1 MSTPTAIQACAAL
14 YGIVPSASFVS
25 EINSQ
30 ISSSFGGSETA
41 ALNFYYGVVWGN
53 NTSESVAARI
63 VANLGLTG
71 EEAASETTRMAAV
84 LDATPVDERGGKVK
98 DLIDAFE
105 LLTTPAATAFK
116 TSKDALVTAVADPF
130 YQGIAGK
137 NVVFSSISVE
147 QIQLGT
153 DAPVTKTALKLGA
166 ETVTGSTGID
176 LITASTSGLSAN
188 RTLDTTDVIA
198 GGEGSDQLTVTMDG
212 AFAGFSSPGA
222 MTSVEKLEL
231 INQSVISRSF
241 DATGVTGLTSIKLN
255 ATVGD
260 LSLADLPETGI
271 TVSLIGQDSNDL
283 NIAFATVSATDDS
296 LTLDLGGGIG
306 ATSAVS
312 LNSAG
317 IETIQL
323 VSSGSTANKVEI
335 GDLSTA
341 AKTVTVSGTAGLT
354 LTRDA
359 LTAAMTSVDASKAT
373 GAFIYTNGTTAG
385 LTSILGSQGANTI
398 TSTATTGTLASVVG
412 GSGIDTFTFDSGTLR
427 ADATVSG
434 GDGVDTLSLSTGG
447 ARTLQVS
454 MSGVEGLA
462 VGALSGALTFDGAKV
477 SGLSTITLGAIASNV
492 SLTNSAVA
500 DVTVAMANTASNTSG
515 VLVSVDNAGK
525 TTGSLTS
532 TATTAVTNN
541 VGLTASKA
549 TDLAFNAGTGVT
561 YQGTVTA
568 TKATSVTLSS
578 TLASTTLASGLGTG
592 TTDGVSNMTL
602 SAPVAEVITVNSN
615 AQLNADISA
624 PVATSA
630 TITHAGTSSAYVDVQ
645 GSKLEQLTVTSAK
658 PMNLTSSS
666 LPLVQILNVT
676 GSEGAVTLPALPKL
690 VNGTFSGTGT
700 TTGKLS
706 TLTTLDI
713 TSESLTLTAS
723 GFKGGGSVGA
733 IAGTAG
739 ASLNFDGLTSTTA
752 FAVGTVTSSAGS
764 ITVQAN
770 GSTTPIITTGDLSA
784 TAGTAT
790 VNIKQATTGSF
801 IGANANNDPAD
812 VDITAKTVNYTGPF
826 TIASNI
832 TATTAATSGAF
843 NVTVNGGLAADTF
856 HIQGTAGLTSIVV
869 SGDLSIAD
877 AGAFDRVFIDPA
889 ASSATAVS
897 IDASGIVGTS
907 ATTKVVI
914 GNPNGTIDLA
924 KPSTIKGSSY
934 SDFINVP
941 LGKTTIT
948 GGAGDD
954 VFHFADT
961 GTDQTF
967 NPTAVY
973 NSAAGTAVYT
983 LHANSVVIA
992 DFNVGKD
999 LLSFEGQAAA
1009 PTITTFTTLP
1019 TASPANGN
1027 AQFIPGSYNSSTGV
1041 FTYAATGTQTLF
1053 FFADADGSDYAVVL
1067 DAYTHTAAKQDAT
1080 SAVTIVAAVAEA
1092 SGNAAFTG
1100 VLGVA

>member
-1 MSTPTAIQACAAL
+1 M
-14 YGIVPSASFVS
+14 
-25 EINSQ
+25 
-30 ISSSFGGSETA
+30 
-41 ALNFYYGVVWGN
+41 
-53 NTSESVAARI
+53 
-63 VANLGLTG
+63 
-71 EEAASETTRMAAV
+71 
-84 LDATPVDERGGKVK
+84 
-98 DLIDAFE
+98 
-105 LLTTPAATAFK
+105 
-116 TSKDALVTAVADPF
+116 
-130 YQGIAGK
+130 
-137 NVVFSSISVE
+137 
-147 QIQLGT
+147 
-153 DAPVTKTALKLGA
+153 
-166 ETVTGSTGID
+166 
-176 LITASTSGLSAN
+176 
-188 RTLDTTDVIA
+188 
-198 GGEGSDQLTVTMDG
+198 
-212 AFAGFSSPGA
+212 
-222 MTSVEKLEL
+222 
-231 INQSVISRSF
+231 
-241 DATGVTGLTSIKLN
+241 
-255 ATVGD
+255 
-260 LSLADLPETGI
+260 
-271 TVSLIGQDSNDL
+271 
-283 NIAFATVSATDDS
+283 
-296 LTLDLGGGIG
+296 
-306 ATSAVS
+306 
-312 LNSAG
+312 
-317 IETIQL
+317 
-323 VSSGSTANKVEI
+323 
-335 GDLSTA
+335 
-341 AKTVTVSGTAGLT
+341 
-354 LTRDA
+354 
-359 LTAAMTSVDASKAT
+359 
-373 GAFIYTNGTTAG
+373 
-385 LTSILGSQGANTI
+385 
-398 TSTATTGTLASVVG
+398 G

-434 GDGVDTLSLSTGG
+434 GDGVDSLSLSTGG

-454 MSGVEGLA
+454 MSGVEGLS

-549 TDLAFNAGTGVT
+549 TDLTFNAGTGVT

-578 TLASTTLASGLGTG
+578 TLANTSLSSGLGTG
-592 TTDGVSNMTL
+592 TADGVTNMTL

-645 GSKLEQLTVTSAK
+645 GSKLEQLTVTSAM

-700 TTGKLS
+700 TTSKES

-764 ITVQAN
+764 ITVQAS
-770 GSTTPIITTGDLSA
+770 GSTTPILTTGALSA

-801 IGANANNDPAD
+801 IGDGLSSTGTPA
-812 VDITAKTVNYTGPF
+812 DITAKTVNYTGPF

-914 GNPNGTIDLA
+914 GNPEVGTIDLG

-941 LGKTTIT
+941 TGKTTIT

-967 NPTAVY
+967 NPTAAY

-999 LLSFEGQAAA
+999 LLSFAGQAAA
-1009 PTITTFTTLP
+1009 PTITTFTTTGTLTYADP
-1019 TASPANGN
+1019 ASGN

-1053 FFADADGSDYAVVL
+1053 YFADTSGDLYAAVL
-1067 DAYTHTAAKQDAT
+1067 DAYTHTEAKQDAT
-1080 SAVTIVAAVAEA
+1080 SAAIIVAAVAETDG
-1092 SGNAAFTG
+1092 SAAFTG